1 MELVFIGGGL
11 FILLLMTGL
20 MIAVL
25 ILNQRR
31 KNLHWLAQT
40 DALTNVYNRSGFD
53 QVLDQHIEAHANSSF
68 VVAELDIDNF
78 KFINDM
84 YGHAAGDL
92 ALQSLTNNMRKAFLG
107 EAIIGRNGGDEF
119 CLLLPDTTCQSVQK
133 KIRKIHQ
140 DKEKFCL

>member
-1 MELVFIGGGL
+1 MPKDGWQNKELELVFIGGGL

-53 QVLDQHIEAHANSSF
+53 QVLDQHIEAHANFSF

-92 ALQSLTNNMRKAFLG
+92 ALQSLRIICERLFWVKLSLVEMVGMSSVYCFLT
-107 EAIIGRNGGDEF
+107 RPVNP
-119 CLLLPDTTCQSVQK
+119 CK
-133 KIRKIHQ
+133 KN
-140 DKEKFCL
+140 